1 MILNNRHWFIPSSL
15 HPFILVYQP
24 SGFQMLHR
32 LLTRL
37 VQEILKNPK
46 RIVVS
51 TILPCLLC
59 SSFLL
64 SAKVDFSFL
73 ALMPVEDPLLVK
85 FQKVAEEVAINNQL
99 LLLLEDDS
107 EESLDACAQEVLE
120 ELWVHPDVQYAISR
134 PSQQWIEENLAWIAN
149 EEDLKDLL
157 EIGNHI
163 TNTAKLNSHQK
174 RILELEQ
181 SQEGFRVLSIGLTK
195 DPLDVNLNDV
205 LSSNSPFDR
214 VEQTTE
220 TILQKHNVEG
230 GYAGLAAI
238 SAQDQHK
245 TITSITKFTPI
256 SLILVLL
263 LLRLVEPRIKRLMT
277 LALPMLLSFGTT
289 LGLTSLLLGEINFIE
304 GFFGVMIFGLG
315 VDFGLHLL
323 VRMREEQQQ
332 HSFDDAL
339 LNTILGA
346 GPAIVAGAITTI
358 GAFSLI
364 GLAEDPVAKHLGVSA
379 AIGLLTCLI
388 LMLTLLPAIWVLMVR
403 NETNPSDV
411 PPFEVP
417 FLGGLTQHA
426 VRYPK
431 SWIGGFG
438 LWVLIALVGTT
449 HFRFE
454 SDLENLFNRDVPA
467 TQYGDKIYA
476 HMESNTTPWVFLSDS
491 LEDARDIQQKI
502 AAEPLFARSVGAS
515 DLFSTPLEERH
526 AYLTTQSEQLRKQQ
540 NILQAFVRGPVQWA
554 MPAQQALELLKHVN
568 IAIEQGPPRIEDL
581 PDDVRYQITTQSGR
595 WITYAYGHQ
604 DQLNSQTLHA
614 ERLAA
619 EAIQPEVAGV
629 GNFIELAM
637 DFNRPWVVPTITS
650 VLFFVVLVL
659 LIDLRNL
666 KWIVLALTPVTISVL
681 IAFGMMCWLNVGFS
695 VLLIIVVPLLLG
707 LGVDDGLHVVH
718 RMRENKDLS
727 ASEATLSVSK
737 AIVMT
742 TLTTS
747 VSFGVLLFSNH
758 PGIESMSLALLLGL
772 PLCLLTS
779 TTVLP
784 ALKTL
789 LFPTIETD

>member
-1 MILNNRHWFIPSSL
+1 
-15 HPFILVYQP
+15 
-24 SGFQMLHR
+24 MLHQI
-32 LLTRL
+32 LTKL
-37 VQEILKNPK
+37 VRIILANPK
-46 RIVVS
+46 RMIVS

-85 FQKVAEEVAINNQL
+85 FQKVADEVAINNQL

-107 EESLDACAQEVLE
+107 EETLDACATEVLE
-120 ELWVHPDVQYAISR
+120 ELRIHDDVHYAISK
-134 PSQQWIEENLAWIAN
+134 PSQQWIEENLAWIAK
-149 EEDLKDLL
+149 EDDLKDLL

-163 TNTAKLNSHQK
+163 TNTSKLSTYQQ
-174 RILELEQ
+174 RIHELEQ
-181 SQEGFRVLSIGLTK
+181 SQQGFRVLSIGLKK

-214 VEQTTE
+214 VERTTE
-220 TILQKHNVEG
+220 SILEKYNVDG

-238 SAQDQHK
+238 SAQDQRK
-245 TITSITKFTPI
+245 TITAITRFTPI
-256 SLILVLL
+256 SLFLVLL

-289 LGLTSLLLGEINFIE
+289 LGLTSFLLGEINFIE

-323 VRMREEQQQ
+323 VRMREEQQE

-346 GPAIVAGAITTI
+346 GPAIVAGALTTI
-358 GAFSLI
+358 GAFFLI
-364 GLAEDPVAKHLGVSA
+364 GLAEDPVARHLGVSA
-379 AIGLLTCLI
+379 AIGLLTCLV
-388 LMLTLLPAIWVLMVR
+388 LMLTLLPAIWVVMVR
-403 NETNPSDV
+403 NETTQSKV
-411 PPFEVP
+411 SPFQVP
-417 FLGGLTQHA
+417 FLESLTQHA
-426 VRYPK
+426 VRHPK
-431 SWIGGFG
+431 SWVGGFG
-438 LWVLIALVGTT
+438 LWVLIALIGTT
-449 HFRFE
+449 QFRFE
-454 SDLENLFNRDVPA
+454 NDLENLFNRDVPA
-467 TQYGDKIYA
+467 TQFGDKIYE

-491 LEDARDIQQKI
+491 IDDARDIQQKI
-502 AAEPLFARSVGAS
+502 AAEPLFTRSIGVS
-515 DLFSTPLEERH
+515 DLFETPLEERH
-526 AYLTTQSEQLRKQQ
+526 AYLKSQSEQLNKQQ
-540 NILQAFVRGPVQWA
+540 NILQAFVMGPIQWA
-554 MPAQQALELLKHVN
+554 MPAQEALKLLQHVDK
-568 IAIEQGPPRIEDL
+568 AIQHGPPSIEEL

-595 WITYAYGHQ
+595 WITYAYGHK
-604 DQLNSQTLHA
+604 DQLNSEKLHA

-619 EAIQPEVAGV
+619 EAIQSEVAGV

-650 VLFFVVLVL
+650 VLFFVALVL

-666 KWIVLALTPVTISVL
+666 KWIVLALTPVTFSVL
-681 IAFGMMCWLNVGFS
+681 ITFGMMCWLNVGFS

-718 RMRENKDLS
+718 RMREDSTLS
-727 ASEATLSVSK
+727 PAEATLSVSK

-779 TTVLP
+779 ITVLP
-784 ALKTL
+784 ALKVL
-789 LFPTIETD
+789 LFQKDLTV